1 MKWWGIALLPFFF
14 CPLKIYASIG
24 INEFQV
30 EPSGSSQWIELYNSG
45 PDSQDISGWFIDD
58 DGGTTKF
65 TIPTNTVLTPNACMS
80 FQSGSFFWN
89 TASGD
94 KARLLSGDTII
105 DEYQYSSSPGNNVS
119 FGRLPDGTG
128 GWTTF
133 SNPSRDKLNNTNTS
147 CLSLPT
153 PSPSST
159 PLSTPLQTPAV
170 SPTPTPNDYSN
181 LSISEYL
188 PYPDSGNEWVEI
200 YNGNDSEVNLY
211 GWFVDDVAD
220 GGSAPIGISGTI
232 SAKTYKQF
240 YLSDSFLNNS
250 GDDVRL
256 LNGSKIEKNKTS
268 FSASTK
274 AKSWSKDSS
283 GNWCQIDPTPNSS
296 NPSCPTLTS
305 APSPSASTGT
315 NTPKPSPTPKSSSD
329 RSLFFH
335 PTQHQFPSHR
345 PDRRRRDCLY
355 RLRRPYNQRV
365 CPSAAGLN
373 IGYPLWPGQ
382 FSFSPFP
389 LNPRSPPTKFTGRT
403 SLSKNL
409 PTSSFTLSWR
419 Y

>member
-315 NTPKPSPTPKSSSD
+315 NTPKPSPTPKSSST
-329 RSLFFH
+329 
-335 PTQHQFPSHR
+335 PTSTPTAKPS
-345 PDRRRRDCLY
+345 PT
-355 RLRRPYNQRV
+355 
-365 CPSAAGLN
+365 PS
-373 IGYPLWPGQ
+373 I
-382 FSFSPFP
+382 
-389 LNPRSPPTKFTGRT
+389 SPPTLPPLTLRGGTEESDIKETPT
-403 SLSKNL
+403 VLS
-409 PTSSFTLSWR
+409 SSTQRNINFPAIALIAVGGIVFIASVGLIIR
-419 Y
+419 GYVHPPPD